1 MIRGHHTDLKLQQLQ
16 RLKIIMKKKP
26 KHVFLNIIQS
36 CSLFPQNV
44 CAQFSHILTINV
56 VNVHHGSSISGLGIQ
71 QFLPLAFRYRSWF
84 RAVHLCVIHL
94 CLPTPISLCKKDK
107 LCTEPLGSCNSAV
120 EVMWPWW
127 DSQTSSIPAAS
138 PRLQQR
144 SPLRPPSPASHHS
157 LILIRPAAL
166 HLPSLSDTHNY

>member
-1 MIRGHHTDLKLQQLQ
+1 MVRGHHTDLNLQQLQ
-16 RLKIIMKKKP
+16 RLKIIMKKK
-26 KHVFLNIIQS
+26 HVFLNIFQS
-36 CSLFPQNV
+36 CSRFPQNV

-56 VNVHHGSSISGLGIQ
+56 VSVHHGSCVSGLGIQ
-71 QFLPLAFRYRSWF
+71 QFLPLAFRHRSWF
-84 RAVHLCVIHL
+84 RAVHLCMIHL

-120 EVMWPWW
+120 EVMWLWW
-127 DSQTSSIPAAS
+127 DSQTSSIPAA
-138 PRLQQR
+138 PTRLQQR

-166 HLPSLSDTHNY
+166 HLPSLSDTRNY